1 MSPDWI
7 RILMIVISGTL
18 NAIGFFG
25 LFLVFF
31 PGLTVSWLGHLIW
44 VIYVGFNRGNT
55 PLQFGLT
62 IALFVLNT
70 LIMIVGSLT
79 DNLLGANKTRRAG
92 VPWWEIIVSWLGM
105 LIGGI
110 FLTPIGGIAIALA
123 LLYILEYRRL
133 NEDREKAWQ
142 ATKALAFG
150 YGLAAGIRLIMG
162 FVMICLWLV
171 TVLFL

>member
-7 RILMIVISGTL
+7 RILLLVLSGML
-18 NAIGFFG
+18 NAVGFFG

-31 PGLTVSWLGHLIW
+31 PGFTISWLGHLVW
-44 VIYVGFNRGNT
+44 VIYVGFNQGHSQT
-55 PLQFGLT
+55 QFWLT
-62 IALFVLNT
+62 IALFVINT
-70 LIMIVGSLT
+70 LLMLVGSLL
-79 DNLLGANKTRRAG
+79 DNLLGAKKTRDAG
-92 VPWWEIIVSWLGM
+92 VPWWEILVSFLGM

-110 FLTPIGGIAIALA
+110 FLTPIGGIAVALG

-133 NEDREKAWQ
+133 NNDREKAWA

-150 YGLAAGIRLIMG
+150 YGLAAGIRLVMG
-162 FVMICLWLV
+162 FVMVCLWLI

>member
-7 RILMIVISGTL
+7 QILLITLSGIL
-18 NAIGFFG
+18 NAVGFFG

-44 VIYVGFNRGNT
+44 VIYVGFNRGHT

-62 IALFVLNT
+62 IAFFVVNT
-70 LIMIVGSLT
+70 LLMVVGSLT
-79 DNLLGANKTRRAG
+79 DNLLGAKKSRKAG
-92 VPWWEIIVSWLGM
+92 VPWWEILVSWLGM

-110 FLTPIGGIAIALA
+110 FLTPIGGIGVALA

-133 NEDREKAWQ
+133 NNDREKAWA

-150 YGLAAGIRLIMG
+150 YGLAAIIRLVIG
-162 FVMICLWLV
+162 FLMVCLWLI

>member
-7 RILMIVISGTL
+7 RILLLFLSGIL

-31 PGLTVSWLGHLIW
+31 PGLTISWLGHLVW
-44 VIYVGFNRGNT
+44 VIYVGFNQGHS

-62 IALFVLNT
+62 IAFFVVNT
-70 LIMIVGSLT
+70 LLMLVGSLL
-79 DNLLGANKTRRAG
+79 DNLLGAKKTRDAG
-92 VPWWEIIVSWLGM
+92 VPWWEILVSFLGM

-110 FLTPIGGIAIALA
+110 FLTPIGGIAVALG

-133 NEDREKAWQ
+133 NNDREKAWA

-150 YGLAAGIRLIMG
+150 YGLAAGIRLVMG
-162 FVMICLWLV
+162 FVMVCLWLI
-171 TVLFL
+171 TVIFL